1 MLIFVYGSLRKGF
14 INNFLLK
21 NQNYLGEFITKKEY
35 HLFGPKSLLFPYL
48 VESQIN
54 NQKQVNIYGEV
65 YEIDETTLKKIDD
78 YTNNPDFYLRKSIK
92 VKSVLDNSE
101 KIVDT
106 YFLNSIVMLNEIKE
120 NKFNRFIN
128 IESGD
133 WKEFYL
139 EVKKFDL

>member
-1 MLIFVYGSLRKGF
+1 MLIFVYGSLRKEF

-21 NQNYLGEFITKKEY
+21 NQSYLGEFITEKEY

-48 VESQIN
+48 VESKIN

-65 YEIDETTLKKIDD
+65 YEIDDITLKKIDD
-78 YTNNPDFYLRKSIK
+78 YTNNTDFYLRKSIK
-92 VKSVLDNSE
+92 VKSILDNSE
-101 KIVDT
+101 KVVDT

-128 IESGD
+128 IVNS
-133 WKEFYL
+133 FA
-139 EVKKFDL
+139 